1 MHPKTKLALEHLAV
15 IQHITRLQNM
25 NNQPPPLENY
35 DRGTERVLNDIE
47 MIAESQLRIQNMFKQ
62 GENMGLPARPVMSQS
77 QSNNT
82 NTPAGRSTVKE
93 RLQVQ
98 KIAELENENAQL
110 KQAVSVF
117 DDRKVEIYE
126 RVNVLRQNLEAQFLK
141 VTEEIYDGF
150 FPGA

>member
-1 MHPKTKLALEHLAV
+1 MHPKTKIALEHLAV
-15 IQHITRLQNM
+15 MQHITRLQNM
-25 NNQPPPLENY
+25 NENY
-35 DRGTERVLNDIE
+35 DTSTEKVLNSIE
-47 MIAESQLRIQNMFKQ
+47 MIADADVRMRSMYK

-82 NTPAGRSTVKE
+82 NTQQAGRSSVKE
-93 RLQVQ
+93 RLQAQ

-126 RVNVLRQNLEAQFLK
+126 RVNGLRQTLEAQFLK

>member
-1 MHPKTKLALEHLAV
+1 MHSKTKIALEHLAV
-15 IQHITRLQNM
+15 MQHIIRLQNM
-25 NNQPPPLENY
+25 NNTSLENY
-35 DRGTERVLNDIE
+35 DTSTEKVLNSIE
-47 MIAESQLRIQNMFKQ
+47 MIAGADVRMRSMYQ
-62 GENMGLPARPVMSQS
+62 GESMGVPARPVMSQS
-77 QSNNT
+77 QSNN
-82 NTPAGRSTVKE
+82 NTQQAGRSSVKE
-93 RLQVQ
+93 RLQAQ

-110 KQAVSVF
+110 KQSVSVF

>member
-1 MHPKTKLALEHLAV
+1 
-15 IQHITRLQNM
+15 
-25 NNQPPPLENY
+25 
-35 DRGTERVLNDIE
+35 
-47 MIAESQLRIQNMFKQ
+47 
-62 GENMGLPARPVMSQS
+62 MGVPARPVQSQS
-77 QSNNT
+77 QSNST
-82 NTPAGRSTVKE
+82 NTQAGRSTVKE
-93 RLQVQ
+93 RLQAQ

-110 KQAVSVF
+110 KQSVSVF

>member
-1 MHPKTKLALEHLAV
+1 MDPKTKIALEHIAV
-15 IQHITRLQNM
+15 IQHMTRLQTM
-25 NNQPPPLENY
+25 NNQTPPLENY
-35 DRGTERVLNDIE
+35 SRGTEMVLNDLK
-47 MIAESQLRIQNMFKQ
+47 MIAETQLEIKNMYKE
-62 GENMGLPARPVMSQS
+62 GENMGVPARPVLSQS
-77 QSNNT
+77 PSNNT
-82 NTPAGRSTVKE
+82 NTQAGRSTVKE
-93 RLQVQ
+93 RLQAQ

-126 RVNVLRQNLEAQFLK
+126 KVNVLRQNLEAKFLK

>member
-1 MHPKTKLALEHLAV
+1 MDPKTKKALEHLAV
-15 IQHITRLQNM
+15 MQHIIRLQNM
-25 NNQPPPLENY
+25 NNPSLENY
-35 DRGTERVLNDIE
+35 DTSTERVLNSIE
-47 MIAESQLRIQNMFKQ
+47 MIADADVRMRKMYK
-62 GENMGLPARPVMSQS
+62 GENMGVPARPVQSQS
-77 QSNNT
+77 QSNST
-82 NTPAGRSTVKE
+82 NTQAGRSTVKE
-93 RLQVQ
+93 RLQAQ

-110 KQAVSVF
+110 KQSVSVF